1 MSVDRIVVRH
11 CTLIILGS
19 VLALNAC
26 SKDSEPADARNT
38 MAPTPV
44 PAPQAD
50 HSAPAAAATASTSTP
65 ATNHEVHWSYAG
77 TGAPEYWGALKE
89 EFGTCAT
96 GKKQSPI
103 DVSGVTVTELPALST
118 QYQDVPLQVVNNGHT
133 IQVNYAPGSSLML
146 EGKSYELAQFH
157 FHSPSEHTIGGKS
170 TDMVAHFVHKSA
182 DGELAVIETQMTA
195 GQEQPLLKTIWEH
208 LPRSGEILD
217 SADTKINAAQ
227 LLPDNR
233 SEYFHYI
240 GSLTTPPCT
249 EGVRWFVLANPIQ
262 VSAEQITAFRGL
274 FPMNA
279 RPVQA
284 VSGRPVLAAN

>member
-1 MSVDRIVVRH
+1 MSVDRFVVRH
-11 CTLIILGS
+11 CSLVILSS
-19 VLALNAC
+19 VLAFSAC
-26 SKDSEPADARNT
+26 SRDSEPPDAHNT
-38 MAPTPV
+38 MAPTTA

-50 HSAPAAAATASTSTP
+50 HTAPATSTAAADMSPTS
-65 ATNHEVHWSYAG
+65 HEIHWSYAG
-77 TGAPEYWGALKE
+77 TGAPEYWGTLKE
-89 EFGTCAT
+89 EFATCAL

-103 DVSGVTVTELPALST
+103 DVSGVTVTALPALNT
-118 QYQDVPLQVVNNGHT
+118 QYKDVPLQVVNNGHT
-133 IQVNYAPGSSLML
+133 IQVNYAPGSTLTL
-146 EGKSYELAQFH
+146 EGKPYELAQFH

-170 TDMVAHFVHKSA
+170 TDMVAHFVHKAA

-195 GQEQPLLKTIWEH
+195 GQEQSLIKSIWEN
-208 LPRSGEILD
+208 LPRSGETRD

-262 VSAEQITAFRGL
+262 VSAEQIATFRNL